1 MGIPFKTT
9 LKIMNTV
16 VRPGIS
22 VSHKVLLIIFASL
35 FYTTAFT
42 ATAGNFN
49 LTGARVVPARPVNFL
64 VLVPE
69 FPFLPANLVIG
80 ADFSDCA
87 VPESPSAVTSGK
99 GTYHVSVS
107 EDFRISYRVSMDD
120 AVNHNFRVT
129 MTLEGVSKDTLELK
143 MPVWTP
149 GYYWIQNYP
158 KNLSRLEITD
168 AAGQKCAF
176 RKTSKNVWNVVTGG
190 AETVTASWVIY
201 GNSHSVA
208 DAFIDTTHAF
218 IVPAALFLYPEG
230 ELGSP
235 CEVTFDLYPGWTTIS
250 TGLEPVTSPKEQEPV
265 TISAGNKKATPTHR
279 KPAAT
284 PASQSPAAM
293 SAGSE
298 LLNGSGRT
306 FSASCYDVLFDSPI
320 LAGNQEVMTFTV
332 NSVPHH
338 IAVLNPG
345 SYDREALKRDY
356 AKVVESAVSIIG
368 EMPYKH
374 YTFLIMG
381 KGMGGLEHLNSMAVF
396 TGREDGDIYPSDRRA
411 FRGWMEFIA
420 HEFFHLY
427 NIKTIRPIA
436 LGPFDY
442 DRENYTNMLWVSE
455 GFTVYYENIIMNRA
469 GFMTPD
475 EMLESLSR
483 SITAYESIPGSRVQS
498 ATLSSFDTW
507 INFFS
512 RNENSQ
518 NTTISYYD
526 KGCGL
531 GLLLDLKIRQ
541 STGNRRS
548 LDDVMRTLYYDCHKK
563 LGRGFTDEE
572 FRAECEKAAGTSLD
586 ELFDW
591 ASTTVR
597 PDYDRYLGYA
607 GLYLKEEAPSAPG
620 GRARYVI
627 MKKEEMT
634 PDQEV
639 IFNDLFR
646 TVN

>member
-1 MGIPFKTT
+1 MNSS
-9 LKIMNTV
+9 LKSGTPY
-16 VRPGIS
+16 VRFVWIVQMVG
-22 VSHKVLLIIFASL
+22 LLL
-35 FYTTAFT
+35 FST
-42 ATAGNFN
+42 ATSAASVG
-49 LTGARVVPARPVNFL
+49 
-64 VLVPE
+64 PE
-69 FPFLPANLVIG
+69 DL
-80 ADFSDCA
+80 
-87 VPESPSAVTSGK
+87 
-99 GTYHVSVS
+99 
-107 EDFRISYRVSMDD
+107 RISYTVSMDD
-120 AVNHNFRVT
+120 ALNQNFRVT
-129 MTLEGVSKDTLELK
+129 MTLEGVSTDTLVLK

-158 KNLSRLEITD
+158 KNLSRLEIHD
-168 AAGQKCAF
+168 AAGRECPYL
-176 RKTSKNVWNVVTGG
+176 KTSKNVWKVATGG
-190 AETVTASWVIY
+190 AGSLTASWVVY

-218 IVPAALFLYPEG
+218 IVPAALFLYPG
-230 ELGSP
+230 DALKSP
-235 CEVTFDLYPGWTTIS
+235 SRVTLDLYPGWTTVS
-250 TGLEPVTSPKEQEPV
+250 TGLEPVTTSAATGKTEAPDGAEKAGAPASADEAGTPAVTETAGLSPV
-265 TISAGNKKATPTHR
+265 TGW
-279 KPAAT
+279 
-284 PASQSPAAM
+284 
-293 SAGSE
+293 
-298 LLNGSGRT
+298 T

-320 LAGNQEVMTFTV
+320 LAGKQEVMTFTV

-368 EMPYKH
+368 EMPYSH

-396 TGREDGDIYPSDRRA
+396 TGREDGDIYPADRRS

-427 NIKTIRPIA
+427 NIKTIRPVA

-512 RNENSQ
+512 RSENSQ

-541 STGNRRS
+541 STGNRKS
-548 LDDVMRTLYYDCHKK
+548 LDDVMRTLYYDYHKK

-572 FRAECEKAAGTSLD
+572 FRAECEKAAGTDLG
-586 ELFDW
+586 ELFGW
-591 ASTTVR
+591 ASSVVR

-607 GLYLKEEAPSAPG
+607 GLYLKEEAPSAAG
-620 GRARYVI
+620 GRSRYVI
-627 MKKEEMT
+627 MKKEKMT
-634 PDQEV
+634 PEQEL

-646 TVN
+646 VVN

>member
-1 MGIPFKTT
+1 MSEYVKSGATVIRYSLLGLLLNLLLCVPATPAGSISHGIPQTGDDQALIANSPASAPAG
-9 LKIMNTV
+9 LKIDYM
-16 VRPGIS
+16 
-22 VSHKVLLIIFASL
+22 
-35 FYTTAFT
+35 
-42 ATAGNFN
+42 
-49 LTGARVVPARPVNFL
+49 
-64 VLVPE
+64 
-69 FPFLPANLVIG
+69 
-80 ADFSDCA
+80 
-87 VPESPSAVTSGK
+87 
-99 GTYHVSVS
+99 
-107 EDFRISYRVSMDD
+107 VSMDD
-120 AVNHNFRVT
+120 ARNHNFRIK
-129 MTLEGVSKDTLELK
+129 MTLEGVSEDTVVLK

-158 KNLSRLEITD
+158 KNLSRLEIRD
-168 AAGQKCAF
+168 AAGRDCPF
-176 RKTSKNVWNVVTGG
+176 LKTSRNIWKVATGG
-190 AETVTASWVIY
+190 ASSLTASWVVY

-218 IVPAALFLYPEG
+218 IVPAALFLYPG
-230 ELGSP
+230 DALKLPSQ
-235 CEVTFDLYPGWTTIS
+235 VTLNLYPGWTTVS
-250 TGLEPVTSPKEQEPV
+250 TGLEPVTTPAGAE
-265 TISAGNKKATPTHR
+265 TAGNTVGTC
-279 KPAAT
+279 
-284 PASQSPAAM
+284 
-293 SAGSE
+293 
-298 LLNGSGRT
+298 RT

-368 EMPYKH
+368 EMPYSH

-396 TGREDGDIYPSDRRA
+396 TGREDGDIYPTDRRS

-427 NIKTIRPIA
+427 NIKTIRPVA

-483 SITAYESIPGSRVQS
+483 SISAYESIPGSRVQS

-512 RNENSQ
+512 RSENSQ

-541 STGNRRS
+541 STGNRKS
-548 LDDVMRTLYYDCHKK
+548 LDDVMRTLYYDYHKK

-572 FRAECEKAAGTSLD
+572 FRAECEKAAGTDLG
-586 ELFDW
+586 ELFGW
-591 ASTTVR
+591 ASSVVR

-607 GLYLKEEAPSAPG
+607 GLYLKEEAPAATG
-620 GRARYVI
+620 GRSRYVI
-627 MKKEEMT
+627 MKKEKMT
-634 PDQEV
+634 PEQEL

-646 TVN
+646 VIN

>member
-1 MGIPFKTT
+1 MNSSLKSGTPYVRFVWTVQLVGLLLFST
-9 LKIMNTV
+9 ATSAAFVGPEDLKI
-16 VRPGIS
+16 
-22 VSHKVLLIIFASL
+22 
-35 FYTTAFT
+35 
-42 ATAGNFN
+42 
-49 LTGARVVPARPVNFL
+49 
-64 VLVPE
+64 
-69 FPFLPANLVIG
+69 
-80 ADFSDCA
+80 
-87 VPESPSAVTSGK
+87 
-99 GTYHVSVS
+99 
-107 EDFRISYRVSMDD
+107 SYVVSMDD
-120 AVNHNFRVT
+120 ALNHNFRVT
-129 MTLEGVSKDTLELK
+129 MTLEGVSTDTLVLK

-158 KNLSRLEITD
+158 KNLSRLEIRD
-168 AAGQKCAF
+168 AAGRDCPF
-176 RKTSKNVWNVVTGG
+176 LKTSKNIWKVATGG
-190 AETVTASWVIY
+190 AGSLTASWVVY

-218 IVPAALFLYPEG
+218 IVPAALFLYPEDG
-230 ELGSP
+230 LKMPSQ
-235 CEVTFDLYPGWTTIS
+235 VTLDIYPGWTTVS
-250 TGLEPVTSPKEQEPV
+250 TGLEPVATSAATGKSEAPAGAEKAGTPAVTETAGLPPV
-265 TISAGNKKATPTHR
+265 TGW
-279 KPAAT
+279 
-284 PASQSPAAM
+284 
-293 SAGSE
+293 
-298 LLNGSGRT
+298 T

-368 EMPYKH
+368 EIPYSH
-374 YTFLIMG
+374 YSFLIMG

-396 TGREDGDIYPSDRRA
+396 TGREDGDIYPADRRL

-427 NIKTIRPIA
+427 NIKTIRPVA

-475 EMLESLSR
+475 DMLESLSR

-512 RNENSQ
+512 RSENSQ

-541 STGNRRS
+541 STGNRKS
-548 LDDVMRTLYYDCHKK
+548 LDDVMRTLYYDYHKK

-572 FRAECEKAAGTSLD
+572 FRTECEKAAGTDLG
-586 ELFDW
+586 ELFGW
-591 ASTTVR
+591 ASSVVR
-597 PDYDRYLGYA
+597 PDYDRYLDYA
-607 GLYLKEEAPSAPG
+607 GLYLKEEAPSVAG

-627 MKKEEMT
+627 IKKEKMT
-634 PDQEV
+634 PEQEL
-639 IFNDLFR
+639 IYNDLFR
-646 TVN
+646 AVN

>member
-1 MGIPFKTT
+1 MINQIRFGTVSLRFGLLT
-9 LKIMNTV
+9 LLVNLLLFV
-16 VRPGIS
+16 S
-22 VSHKVLLIIFASL
+22 VCSVA
-35 FYTTAFT
+35 
-42 ATAGNFN
+42 
-49 LTGARVVPARPVNFL
+49 LTGCSARGTLIA
-64 VLVPE
+64 
-69 FPFLPANLVIG
+69 
-80 ADFSDCA
+80 
-87 VPESPSAVTSGK
+87 SAGSQDTAISSASSSG
-99 GTYHVSVS
+99 
-107 EDFRISYRVSMDD
+107 DLRISYSVSMDD

-129 MTLEGVSKDTLELK
+129 MTLDGVSDDTIVLK

-158 KNLSRLEITD
+158 KNLSRLEIRDTS
-168 AAGQKCAF
+168 GRGCHF
-176 RKTSKNVWNVVTGG
+176 LKTSKNEWQVVTGG
-190 AETVTASWVIY
+190 AGSLKASWVVY

-218 IVPAALFLYPEG
+218 IVPAALFLYPENG
-230 ELGSP
+230 LSLP
-235 CEVTFDLYPGWTTIS
+235 SEVTFELYPGWTTIS
-250 TGLEPVTSPKEQEPV
+250 TGLEPVT
-265 TISAGNKKATPTHR
+265 ISAGPETAYAEGFDPVT
-279 KPAAT
+279 
-284 PASQSPAAM
+284 
-293 SAGSE
+293 GGE
-298 LLNGSGRT
+298 RT
-306 FSASCYDVLFDSPI
+306 YSASCYDVLFDSPI

-332 NSVPHH
+332 NGVPHN

-356 AKVVESAVSIIG
+356 ARVVESAVSLIG
-368 EMPYKH
+368 EMPYEH

-396 TGREDGDIYPSDRRA
+396 TGREDGDIYPADRRA
-411 FRGWMEFIA
+411 FRGWMEFIS

-498 ATLSSFDTW
+498 ATQSSFDTW

-512 RNENSQ
+512 RSENSQ

-531 GLLLDLKIRQ
+531 GLLLDLKIRH
-541 STGNRRS
+541 STGNRKS
-548 LDDVMRTLYYDCHKK
+548 LDDVMRTLYYDYHKG

-572 FRAECEKAAGTSLD
+572 FRAECEKAAGTDLG
-586 ELFDW
+586 ELFGW
-591 ASTTVR
+591 ASSTVR
-597 PDYDRYLGYA
+597 PDYDRYLDYA
-607 GLYLKEEAPSAPG
+607 GLWLKEEAPVSPG
-620 GRARYVI
+620 GRSKYVI
-627 MKKEEMT
+627 MRKEKMT
-634 PDQEV
+634 PAQEV
-639 IFNDLFR
+639 IYNDLFR
-646 TVN
+646 AVS

>member
-1 MGIPFKTT
+1 MINQKLFGAASFSTGVLT
-9 LKIMNTV
+9 LL
-16 VRPGIS
+16 IS
-22 VSHKVLLIIFASL
+22 VLL
-35 FYTTAFT
+35 
-42 ATAGNFN
+42 
-49 LTGARVVPARPVNFL
+49 
-64 VLVPE
+64 
-69 FPFLPANLVIG
+69 
-80 ADFSDCA
+80 
-87 VPESPSAVTSGK
+87 
-99 GTYHVSVS
+99 SVS
-107 EDFRISYRVSMDD
+107 ATSFAAAASEDLRISYAVSMDD
-120 AVNHNFRVT
+120 AMNHNFRVT
-129 MTLEGVSKDTLELK
+129 MKLEGVSKDTLVLK

-158 KNLSRLEITD
+158 KNLSRLEVRD
-168 AAGQKCAF
+168 AAGNACTF
-176 RKTSKNVWNVVTGG
+176 RKTSKNVWQVITGG
-190 AETVTASWVIY
+190 AESLTASWVVY
-201 GNSHSVA
+201 GNNHSVA

-230 ELGSP
+230 ALDVP
-235 CEVTFDLYPGWTTIS
+235 ARITFDLYPGWTTIS
-250 TGLEPVTSPKEQEPV
+250 TGLEPVSTSIGSATAPATAVAGK
-265 TISAGNKKATPTHR
+265 TSISAGPE
-279 KPAAT
+279 PV
-284 PASQSPAAM
+284 
-293 SAGSE
+293 
-298 LLNGSGRT
+298 NGQART
-306 FSASCYDVLFDSPI
+306 FSASCYDVLFDCPV

-356 AKVVESAVSIIG
+356 AKVVASAVSIIG
-368 EMPYKH
+368 EMPYNH

-396 TGREDGDIYPSDRRA
+396 TGREDGDIFPSDRRA

-427 NIKTIRPIA
+427 NIKTIRPIT

-475 EMLESLSR
+475 DMLESLSR

-512 RNENSQ
+512 RSENSQ
-518 NTTISYYD
+518 NITISYYD

-541 STGNRRS
+541 STGNRKS
-548 LDDVMRTLYYDCHKK
+548 LDDVMRALYYDYHKG
-563 LGRGFTDEE
+563 LCRGFTDEE
-572 FRAECEKAAGTSLD
+572 FRAECEKIAGVDLG
-586 ELFDW
+586 ELFGW
-591 ASTTVR
+591 ASSTVR
-597 PDYDRYLGYA
+597 PDYDRYLDYA
-607 GLYLKEEAPSAPG
+607 GLYLKEEAPVAPG
-620 GRARYVI
+620 GRARYMI
-627 MKKEEMT
+627 MKKDKMT
-634 PDQEV
+634 PAQEV

-646 TVN
+646 KVN

>member
-1 MGIPFKTT
+1 MNNQKLFGAASFSTGVLTLLIGVLMSLSVPSFAMAGCDAGGVLNASSGSPVSASYSPSTT
-9 LKIMNTV
+9 LTFCTTSDASAASAGF
-16 VRPGIS
+16 R
-22 VSHKVLLIIFASL
+22 VSSSTSAS
-35 FYTTAFT
+35 A
-42 ATAGNFN
+42 A
-49 LTGARVVPARPVNFL
+49 
-64 VLVPE
+64 PE
-69 FPFLPANLVIG
+69 DL
-80 ADFSDCA
+80 
-87 VPESPSAVTSGK
+87 
-99 GTYHVSVS
+99 
-107 EDFRISYRVSMDD
+107 RINYLVSMDD
-120 AVNHNFRVT
+120 ARNHNFRVT
-129 MTLEGVSKDTLELK
+129 MTLEGVSDDTLVLK

-176 RKTSKNVWNVVTGG
+176 RKISKNVWKVVTGG

-201 GNSHSVA
+201 GNNHSVA

-230 ELGSP
+230 ELWSP

-250 TGLEPVTSPKEQEPV
+250 TGLEPVT
-265 TISAGNKKATPTHR
+265 T
-279 KPAAT
+279 PAA
-284 PASQSPAAM
+284 PANQSPAVM
-293 SAGSE
+293 SAGPE
-298 LLNGSGRT
+298 QLNGPGRT

-332 NSVPHH
+332 NSVPHQ

-411 FRGWMEFIA
+411 FRGWMEFIS

-483 SITAYESIPGSRVQS
+483 SITAYESIPGSMVQS

-512 RNENSQ
+512 RSENSQ

-548 LDDVMRTLYYDCHKK
+548 LDDVMRTLYYDYHKG

-586 ELFDW
+586 ELFGW
-591 ASTTVR
+591 ASSTVR

-627 MKKEEMT
+627 MKKEKMT
-634 PDQEV
+634 PEQEV

>member
-1 MGIPFKTT
+1 MNSSLKSGTPHVRYVWPVMLVSLLLFATAT
-9 LKIMNTV
+9 SATSAGPEDLKI
-16 VRPGIS
+16 
-22 VSHKVLLIIFASL
+22 
-35 FYTTAFT
+35 
-42 ATAGNFN
+42 
-49 LTGARVVPARPVNFL
+49 
-64 VLVPE
+64 
-69 FPFLPANLVIG
+69 
-80 ADFSDCA
+80 
-87 VPESPSAVTSGK
+87 
-99 GTYHVSVS
+99 
-107 EDFRISYRVSMDD
+107 SYVVSMAD
-120 AVNHNFRVT
+120 ALNHNFRVT
-129 MTLEGVSKDTLELK
+129 MTLEGISEDTLVLK

-158 KNLSRLEITD
+158 KNLSRLAINDTE
-168 AAGQKCAF
+168 GRECPYL
-176 RKTSKNVWNVVTGG
+176 KTSKNIWKVATGG
-190 AETVTASWVIY
+190 ASSLTASWVVY

-218 IVPAALFLYPEG
+218 IVPAALFLYPEDA
-230 ELGSP
+230 LKMPSR
-235 CEVTFDLYPGWTTIS
+235 VTLDLYPGWTTVS
-250 TGLEPVTSPKEQEPV
+250 TGLEPVKAPARTGTAGTTARADKAGTPAVTGTAGLPPV
-265 TISAGNKKATPTHR
+265 TGH
-279 KPAAT
+279 
-284 PASQSPAAM
+284 
-293 SAGSE
+293 
-298 LLNGSGRT
+298 T

-332 NSVPHH
+332 NSVPHN
-338 IAVLNPG
+338 IAVLTPG

-396 TGREDGDIYPSDRRA
+396 TGREDGDIYPADRRS

-427 NIKTIRPIA
+427 NIKTIRPVA

-512 RNENSQ
+512 RSENSQ

-541 STGNRRS
+541 STGNRKS
-548 LDDVMRTLYYDCHKK
+548 LDDVMRTLYYDNHKK

-572 FRAECEKAAGTSLD
+572 FCMECEKAAGTDLG
-586 ELFDW
+586 ELFGW
-591 ASTTVR
+591 ASSVVR

-607 GLYLKEEAPSAPG
+607 GLFLKEEAPSAAG

-627 MKKEEMT
+627 MKKEKMT
-634 PDQEV
+634 PEQEL
-639 IFNDLFR
+639 IYNDLFR
-646 TVN
+646 AVK

>member
-1 MGIPFKTT
+1 MNIKFKSGT
-9 LKIMNTV
+9 LVYRYSLLTLIVNLL
-16 VRPGIS
+16 
-22 VSHKVLLIIFASL
+22 LLISLISPASP
-35 FYTTAFT
+35 
-42 ATAGNFN
+42 ATGE
-49 LTGARVVPARPVNFL
+49 L
-64 VLVPE
+64 
-69 FPFLPANLVIG
+69 
-80 ADFSDCA
+80 
-87 VPESPSAVTSGK
+87 
-99 GTYHVSVS
+99 
-107 EDFRISYRVSMDD
+107 RIYYRVSMDD
-120 AVNHNFRVT
+120 AANHNFRVS
-129 MTLEGVSKDTLELK
+129 MTIKEVSADTLVLK

-158 KNLSRLEITD
+158 RNLSRLEIRD
-168 AAGQKCAF
+168 GEGRECPV
-176 RKTSKNVWNVVTGG
+176 RKTSRNAWQVYAGG
-190 AETVTASWVIY
+190 SGTLEASWVIY

-208 DAFIDTTHAF
+208 DAFIDSTHAF
-218 IVPAALFLYPEG
+218 IVPAALFLYPENG
-230 ELGSP
+230 LSLP
-235 CEVTFDLYPGWTTIS
+235 SEVTFELYPGWTTVS
-250 TGLEPVTSPKEQEPV
+250 TGLEPVT
-265 TISAGNKKATPTHR
+265 ISAGPET
-279 KPAAT
+279 
-284 PASQSPAAM
+284 ASAEGFDPVT
-293 SAGSE
+293 GVE
-298 LLNGSGRT
+298 RT
-306 FSASCYDVLFDSPI
+306 YSASCYDVLFDSPI

-332 NSVPHH
+332 NAVPHH

-345 SYDREALKRDY
+345 NYDREALKRDY

-368 EMPYKH
+368 EMPYNH

-381 KGMGGLEHLNSMAVF
+381 QGMGGLEHLNSMAVF
-396 TGREDGDIYPSDRRA
+396 TGREDGDIYPADRRA
-411 FRGWMEFIA
+411 FRGWMKFIA

-483 SITAYESIPGSRVQS
+483 SISAYESIPGSRVQP

-512 RNENSQ
+512 RSENSQ

-541 STGNRRS
+541 STGNTKS
-548 LDDVMRTLYYDCHKK
+548 LEDVMRTLYYDYHKG

-572 FRAECEKAAGTSLD
+572 FRAECEKIAGADLG
-586 ELFDW
+586 ELFGW
-591 ASTTVR
+591 ASSVVR

-607 GLYLKEEAPSAPG
+607 GLYLREEAPSAPG
-620 GRARYVI
+620 GRARYII
-627 MKKEEMT
+627 MKKEKIT
-634 PDQEV
+634 PAQET
-639 IFNDLFR
+639 IYNDLFR
-646 TVN
+646 AVD

>member
-1 MGIPFKTT
+1 
-9 LKIMNTV
+9 MNIKMKLRTPV
-16 VRPGIS
+16 FRHTMLALIVNL
-22 VSHKVLLIIFASL
+22 LLIVSVCSV
-35 FYTTAFT
+35 AFT
-42 ATAGNFN
+42 GCSARGTLIASAGSQDTA
-49 LTGARVVPARPVNFL
+49 
-64 VLVPE
+64 
-69 FPFLPANLVIG
+69 I
-80 ADFSDCA
+80 S
-87 VPESPSAVTSGK
+87 SASSSG
-99 GTYHVSVS
+99 
-107 EDFRISYRVSMDD
+107 DLRISYRVSMDD

-129 MTLEGVSKDTLELK
+129 MTLDGVSDDTLLLK

-158 KNLSRLEITD
+158 KNLSRLEVRDIS
-168 AAGQKCAF
+168 GRECHF
-176 RKTSKNVWNVVTGG
+176 LKTAKNEWEVVTGG
-190 AETVTASWVIY
+190 AGSLKASWVVY
-201 GNSHSVA
+201 ANSHSVA

-218 IVPAALFLYPEG
+218 IVPAALFLYPENG
-230 ELGSP
+230 LSLP
-235 CEVTFDLYPGWTTIS
+235 SEVTLELYPGWTTIS
-250 TGLEPVTSPKEQEPV
+250 TGLEPVTITPGPEAASAEGFDPV
-265 TISAGNKKATPTHR
+265 TG
-279 KPAAT
+279 
-284 PASQSPAAM
+284 
-293 SAGSE
+293 GE
-298 LLNGSGRT
+298 RT
-306 FSASCYDVLFDSPI
+306 YSASCYDVLFDSPI

-332 NSVPHH
+332 NGVPHH

-356 AKVVESAVSIIG
+356 ARLVESAVSLIG
-368 EMPYKH
+368 EMPYEH

-396 TGREDGDIYPSDRRA
+396 TGREDGDVYPADRRA
-411 FRGWMEFIA
+411 FRGWMEFIS

-442 DRENYTNMLWVSE
+442 GRENYTNMLWVSE

-498 ATLSSFDTW
+498 ATQSSFDTW

-512 RNENSQ
+512 RSENSQ
-518 NTTISYYD
+518 NVTISYYD

-531 GLLLDLKIRQ
+531 GLLLDLKIRH
-541 STGNRRS
+541 STGNRKS
-548 LDDVMRTLYYDCHKK
+548 LDDVMRTLYYDYHKG

-572 FRAECEKAAGTSLD
+572 IRAECEKAAGTDLG
-586 ELFDW
+586 ELFGW
-591 ASTTVR
+591 ASSTVR
-597 PDYDRYLGYA
+597 PDYDRYLDYA
-607 GLYLKEEAPSAPG
+607 GLRLKEEASASPG
-620 GRARYVI
+620 GRPRYVI
-627 MKKEEMT
+627 TRQEKMT
-634 PDQEV
+634 PAQEV

>member
-1 MGIPFKTT
+1 
-9 LKIMNTV
+9 L
-16 VRPGIS
+16 
-22 VSHKVLLIIFASL
+22 FA
-35 FYTTAFT
+35 T
-42 ATAGNFN
+42 ATSAASAG
-49 LTGARVVPARPVNFL
+49 
-64 VLVPE
+64 PE
-69 FPFLPANLVIG
+69 DL
-80 ADFSDCA
+80 
-87 VPESPSAVTSGK
+87 
-99 GTYHVSVS
+99 
-107 EDFRISYRVSMDD
+107 RISYVVTTDD

-129 MTLEGVSKDTLELK
+129 MTLEGVSEDTLVLK

-158 KNLSRLEITD
+158 KNLSRLEIRD
-168 AAGQKCAF
+168 AAGRDCPF
-176 RKTSKNVWNVVTGG
+176 LKTSKNIWKVATGG
-190 AETVTASWVIY
+190 ASSLKASWVVY

-218 IVPAALFLYPEG
+218 IVPAALFLYPEDA
-230 ELGSP
+230 LKMPSQ
-235 CEVTFDLYPGWTTIS
+235 VTLDLYPGWTTVS
-250 TGLEPVTSPKEQEPV
+250 TGLEPVTGQEQ
-265 TISAGNKKATPTHR
+265 
-279 KPAAT
+279 
-284 PASQSPAAM
+284 
-293 SAGSE
+293 
-298 LLNGSGRT
+298 T
-306 FSASCYDVLFDSPI
+306 FSASSFDVLFDSPI

-368 EMPYKH
+368 EMPYTH

-396 TGREDGDIYPSDRRA
+396 TGREDGDIYPADRRS

-427 NIKTIRPIA
+427 NIKTIRPVA

-512 RNENSQ
+512 RSENSQ

-541 STGNRRS
+541 STANRKS
-548 LDDVMRTLYYDCHKK
+548 LDDVMRTLYYDYHKK

-572 FRAECEKAAGTSLD
+572 FRTECEKAAGTDLG
-586 ELFDW
+586 ELFGW
-591 ASTTVR
+591 ASSVVR

-607 GLYLKEEAPSAPG
+607 GLYLKEEAPSAAG
-620 GRARYVI
+620 GRVRYVI
-627 MKKEEMT
+627 MKKEKMT
-634 PDQEV
+634 PEQEL

-646 TVN
+646 VIN

>member
-1 MGIPFKTT
+1 M
-9 LKIMNTV
+9 
-16 VRPGIS
+16 
-22 VSHKVLLIIFASL
+22 
-35 FYTTAFT
+35 
-42 ATAGNFN
+42 
-49 LTGARVVPARPVNFL
+49 
-64 VLVPE
+64 
-69 FPFLPANLVIG
+69 
-80 ADFSDCA
+80 
-87 VPESPSAVTSGK
+87 SAVTAANDSGI
-99 GTYHVSVS
+99 
-107 EDFRISYRVSMDD
+107 DISYTVSMED
-120 AVNHNFRVT
+120 ARSHNFRVS
-129 MTLEGVSKDTLELK
+129 MTLEGLTADTLVLK

-158 KNLSRLEITD
+158 KNLSRLEIRN
-168 AAGQKCAF
+168 ASGEECIYWK
-176 RKTSKNVWNVVTGG
+176 KSKNVWKVVTGG
-190 AETVTASWVIY
+190 SGSLTASWVVY

-218 IVPAALFLYPEG
+218 IVPAALFLYPE
-230 ELGSP
+230 EALASP
-235 CEVTFDLYPGWTTIS
+235 SRITFDLYPGWSTIS
-250 TGLEPVTSPKEQEPV
+250 TGLEPVAD
-265 TISAGNKKATPTHR
+265 SAGPETSVSAVGPETSLSAAGHRKVNTSGGKKAARISTVPE
-279 KPAAT
+279 KAASAAGQKA
-284 PASQSPAAM
+284 ASAAGQKA
-293 SAGSE
+293 AGAAGQE
-298 LLNGSGRT
+298 NASGFAAAGTSVTGYQPLKGLRRT
-306 FSASCYDVLFDSPI
+306 YTASCYDVLFDSPV
-320 LAGNQEVMTFTV
+320 LAGNQEVLTFAV
-332 NSVPHH
+332 NALPHN

-345 SYDREALKRDY
+345 SYDREALTRDY
-356 AKVVESAVSIIG
+356 SRVVESAVSIIG
-368 EMPYKH
+368 EMPYSH

-396 TGREDGDIYPSDRRA
+396 TGREDGDIYPSDRRS

-512 RNENSQ
+512 RSENSQ

-531 GLLLDLKIRQ
+531 GLLLDLKIRY
-541 STGNRRS
+541 SSGNSKS
-548 LDDVMRTLYYDCHKK
+548 LDDVMRTLYYSYHKG

-572 FRAECEKAAGTSLD
+572 FRMECEKAAGTDLG
-586 ELFDW
+586 ELFGW
-591 ASTTVR
+591 ASSTVR
-597 PDYDRYLGYA
+597 PDYDRYLDYA
-607 GLYLKEEAPSAPG
+607 GLYLNEEAPSTPG

-627 MKKEEMT
+627 MKKEVLT
-634 PDQEV
+634 PAQET

-646 TVN
+646 KVN

>member
-1 MGIPFKTT
+1 MNYLISFTVNLRRRAGAVPFRDLFLT
-9 LKIMNTV
+9 LTIT
-16 VRPGIS
+16 
-22 VSHKVLLIIFASL
+22 LLLFASD
-35 FYTTAFT
+35 ASGICG
-42 ATAGNFN
+42 ASAGLNEPGF
-49 LTGARVVPARPVNFL
+49 
-64 VLVPE
+64 
-69 FPFLPANLVIG
+69 
-80 ADFSDCA
+80 
-87 VPESPSAVTSGK
+87 TSGYPEVDP
-99 GTYHVSVS
+99 GHYT
-107 EDFRISYRVSMDD
+107 ISYDVSMDD
-120 AVNHNFRVT
+120 AVNHNFRIT
-129 MTLEGVSKDTLELK
+129 MTIEGVSEDTLVLK

-158 KNLSRLEITD
+158 KNLSRLDVRD
-168 AAGQKCAF
+168 AAGRECPF
-176 RKTSKNVWNVVTGG
+176 SKTSKNTWEVYTGR
-190 AETVTASWVIY
+190 TDKLTASWIIY
-201 GNSHSVA
+201 GDNHSVA

-218 IVPAALFLYPEG
+218 IVPAALFLYPADAIT
-230 ELGSP
+230 SP
-235 CEVTFDLYPGWTTIS
+235 SQVTLNLYPGWTTVS
-250 TGLEPVTSPKEQEPV
+250 TGLEPVSTSAGTAPEPVSTTAVTAKKPVRTSPGTAPETV
-265 TISAGNKKATPTHR
+265 SNA
-279 KPAAT
+279 AAT
-284 PASQSPAAM
+284 STAPLGVQ
-293 SAGSE
+293 
-298 LLNGSGRT
+298 T
-306 FSASCYDVLFDSPI
+306 YSASCYDVLFDSPI

-332 NSVPHH
+332 NNRPHN

-345 SYDREALKRDY
+345 KYDREALKRDY

-368 EMPYKH
+368 EMPYSH

-381 KGMGGLEHLNSMAVF
+381 QGMGGLEHLNSMAVF

-483 SITAYESIPGSRVQS
+483 SITAYESVPGSRVQS

-512 RNENSQ
+512 YSENSQ

-541 STGNRRS
+541 SSGNRKS
-548 LDDVMRTLYYDCHKK
+548 LDDVMRTLYYDYHKG
-563 LGRGFTDEE
+563 LGRGFTDDE
-572 FRAECEKAAGTSLD
+572 FRAECEKVAGTDLG
-586 ELFDW
+586 ELFGW

-597 PDYDRYLGYA
+597 PDYDRYLDYA
-607 GLYLKEEAPSAPG
+607 GLFLKEVPAAVPG
-620 GRARYVI
+620 GRPKYVI
-627 MKKEEMT
+627 MKKEKMT
-634 PDQEV
+634 PDQQT
-639 IFNDLFR
+639 IYNDLFR
-646 TVN
+646 QVK

>member
-1 MGIPFKTT
+1 MNNQKLFGAASFSTGVLTLLIGVLMSLSVPSFAMAGCDAGGVLNASSGSPVSASYSPSTT
-9 LKIMNTV
+9 LTFCTTSDASAASAGF
-16 VRPGIS
+16 R
-22 VSHKVLLIIFASL
+22 VSSSTSAS
-35 FYTTAFT
+35 A
-42 ATAGNFN
+42 A
-49 LTGARVVPARPVNFL
+49 
-64 VLVPE
+64 PE
-69 FPFLPANLVIG
+69 DL
-80 ADFSDCA
+80 
-87 VPESPSAVTSGK
+87 
-99 GTYHVSVS
+99 
-107 EDFRISYRVSMDD
+107 RINYLVSMDD
-120 AVNHNFRVT
+120 ARNHNFRVT
-129 MTLEGVSKDTLELK
+129 MTLEGVSDDTLVLK

-176 RKTSKNVWNVVTGG
+176 RKISKNVWKVVTGG

-201 GNSHSVA
+201 GNNHSVA

-230 ELGSP
+230 ELWSP

-250 TGLEPVTSPKEQEPV
+250 TGLEPVT
-265 TISAGNKKATPTHR
+265 
-279 KPAAT
+279 T
-284 PASQSPAAM
+284 PAGQVQAAG

-298 LLNGSGRT
+298 QLNGPGRT

-332 NSVPHH
+332 NSVPHQ

-411 FRGWMEFIA
+411 FRGWMEFIS

-483 SITAYESIPGSRVQS
+483 SITAYESIPGSMVQS

-512 RNENSQ
+512 RSENSQ

-548 LDDVMRTLYYDCHKK
+548 LDDVMRTLYYDYHKG

-586 ELFDW
+586 ELFGW
-591 ASTTVR
+591 ASSTVR

-634 PDQEV
+634 PEQEV

>member
-1 MGIPFKTT
+1 MNNQKLFGAASFSTGVLTLLIGVLMSLSVPSFAMAGCDAGGVLNASSGSPVSASYSPSTT
-9 LKIMNTV
+9 LTFCTTSDASAASAGF
-16 VRPGIS
+16 R
-22 VSHKVLLIIFASL
+22 VSSSTSAS
-35 FYTTAFT
+35 A
-42 ATAGNFN
+42 A
-49 LTGARVVPARPVNFL
+49 
-64 VLVPE
+64 PE
-69 FPFLPANLVIG
+69 DL
-80 ADFSDCA
+80 
-87 VPESPSAVTSGK
+87 
-99 GTYHVSVS
+99 
-107 EDFRISYRVSMDD
+107 RINYLVSMDD
-120 AVNHNFRVT
+120 ARNHNFRVT
-129 MTLEGVSKDTLELK
+129 MTLEGVSDDTLVLK

-176 RKTSKNVWNVVTGG
+176 RKISKNVWKVVTGG

-201 GNSHSVA
+201 GNNHSVA

-230 ELGSP
+230 ELWSP

-250 TGLEPVTSPKEQEPV
+250 TGLEPVT
-265 TISAGNKKATPTHR
+265 T
-279 KPAAT
+279 PAA
-284 PASQSPAAM
+284 PANQSPAVM
-293 SAGSE
+293 SAGPE
-298 LLNGSGRT
+298 QLNGPGRT

-332 NSVPHH
+332 NSVPHQ

-411 FRGWMEFIA
+411 FRGWMEFIS

-469 GFMTPD
+469 GFMTPE

-512 RNENSQ
+512 RSENSQ

-541 STGNRRS
+541 STGNRKS
-548 LDDVMRTLYYDCHKK
+548 LDDVMRTLYYDYHKG

-586 ELFDW
+586 ELFGW
-591 ASTTVR
+591 ASSTVR

-627 MKKEEMT
+627 MKKEKMT
-634 PDQEV
+634 PEQEV

>member
-1 MGIPFKTT
+1 M
-9 LKIMNTV
+9 
-16 VRPGIS
+16 
-22 VSHKVLLIIFASL
+22 L
-35 FYTTAFT
+35 F
-42 ATAGNFN
+42 
-49 LTGARVVPARPVNFL
+49 R
-64 VLVPE
+64 
-69 FPFLPANLVIG
+69 
-80 ADFSDCA
+80 S
-87 VPESPSAVTSGK
+87 
-99 GTYHVSVS
+99 
-107 EDFRISYRVSMDD
+107 
-120 AVNHNFRVT
+120 
-129 MTLEGVSKDTLELK
+129 
-143 MPVWTP
+143 
-149 GYYWIQNYP
+149 
-158 KNLSRLEITD
+158 
-168 AAGQKCAF
+168 
-176 RKTSKNVWNVVTGG
+176 
-190 AETVTASWVIY
+190 
-201 GNSHSVA
+201 
-208 DAFIDTTHAF
+208 
-218 IVPAALFLYPEG
+218 
-230 ELGSP
+230 
-235 CEVTFDLYPGWTTIS
+235 
-250 TGLEPVTSPKEQEPV
+250 
-265 TISAGNKKATPTHR
+265 
-279 KPAAT
+279 
-284 PASQSPAAM
+284 
-293 SAGSE
+293 
-298 LLNGSGRT
+298 RT

-411 FRGWMEFIA
+411 FRGWMEFIS

-483 SITAYESIPGSRVQS
+483 SITAYESIPGSMVQS

-512 RNENSQ
+512 RSENSQ

-548 LDDVMRTLYYDCHKK
+548 LDDVMRTLYYDYHKG

-586 ELFDW
+586 ELFGW
-591 ASTTVR
+591 ASSTVR

-627 MKKEEMT
+627 MKKEKMT
-634 PDQEV
+634 PEQEV

>member
-1 MGIPFKTT
+1 LF
-9 LKIMNTV
+9 
-16 VRPGIS
+16 S
-22 VSHKVLLIIFASL
+22 AS
-35 FYTTAFT
+35 TSA
-42 ATAGNFN
+42 ASAG
-49 LTGARVVPARPVNFL
+49 
-64 VLVPE
+64 PE
-69 FPFLPANLVIG
+69 DL
-80 ADFSDCA
+80 
-87 VPESPSAVTSGK
+87 
-99 GTYHVSVS
+99 
-107 EDFRISYRVSMDD
+107 RISYVVSMDD
-120 AVNHNFRVT
+120 ARNHNFRVT
-129 MTLEGVSKDTLELK
+129 MTIDGVTADTLVLK

-158 KNLSRLEITD
+158 KNLSRLKITD
-168 AAGQKCAF
+168 TAGRECPLWK
-176 RKTSKNVWNVVTGG
+176 KSKNTWKVYTGG
-190 AETVTASWVIY
+190 AGSLTASWVVY

-218 IVPAALFLYPEG
+218 IVPAALFLYPEDA
-230 ELGSP
+230 LKSP
-235 CEVTFDLYPGWTTIS
+235 SQVTLDLYPGWTTVS
-250 TGLEPVTSPKEQEPV
+250 TGLEPVT
-265 TISAGNKKATPTHR
+265 TSAGTGTTASPAGTKA
-279 KPAAT
+279 AGT
-284 PASQSPAAM
+284 PAGTKA
-293 SAGSE
+293 AGSAAGTE
-298 LLNGSGRT
+298 TTGTPVEPGRT
-306 FSASCYDVLFDSPI
+306 FSASCYDVLFDSPV

-332 NSVPHH
+332 NNVPHH

-356 AKVVESAVSIIG
+356 AKIVESAVSIIG
-368 EMPYKH
+368 EMPYNH

-381 KGMGGLEHLNSMAVF
+381 QGMGGLEHLNSMAVF
-396 TGREDGDIYPSDRRA
+396 TGREDGDIYPSDHRS

-455 GFTVYYENIIMNRA
+455 GFTVYYENIIINRA

-475 EMLESLSR
+475 EMLESLGR

-512 RNENSQ
+512 RSENSQ

-541 STGNRRS
+541 STGNRKS
-548 LDDVMRTLYYDCHKK
+548 LDDVMRVLYYDYHKK
-563 LGRGFTDEE
+563 LGRGFTDDE
-572 FRAECEKAAGTSLD
+572 FRTECEKAAGTDLG
-586 ELFDW
+586 ELFGW
-591 ASTTVR
+591 ASSVVR

-620 GRARYVI
+620 GRTKFVI
-627 MKKEEMT
+627 MKKEKMT
-634 PDQEV
+634 PAEE
-639 IFNDLFR
+639 IIYNDLFR
-646 TVN
+646 AVN

>member
-1 MGIPFKTT
+1 MINQIRFGTVSLRFGLLALIVNLLLCVSVFSVAFTGCSARGT
-9 LKIMNTV
+9 LITSAGSQDT
-16 VRPGIS
+16 PIS
-22 VSHKVLLIIFASL
+22 SASL
-35 FYTTAFT
+35 
-42 ATAGNFN
+42 
-49 LTGARVVPARPVNFL
+49 
-64 VLVPE
+64 
-69 FPFLPANLVIG
+69 
-80 ADFSDCA
+80 
-87 VPESPSAVTSGK
+87 SG
-99 GTYHVSVS
+99 
-107 EDFRISYRVSMDD
+107 DLRISYRVSMDD

-129 MTLEGVSKDTLELK
+129 MTLDGVSDDTLVLK

-158 KNLSRLEITD
+158 KNLSRLEIRDTS
-168 AAGQKCAF
+168 GRECHF
-176 RKTSKNVWNVVTGG
+176 LKTSKNEWQVVTGG
-190 AETVTASWVIY
+190 AGSLKASWVVY

-218 IVPAALFLYPEG
+218 IVPAALFLYPENG
-230 ELGSP
+230 LSLP
-235 CEVTFDLYPGWTTIS
+235 SEVTFELYPGWTTIS
-250 TGLEPVTSPKEQEPV
+250 TGLEPVT
-265 TISAGNKKATPTHR
+265 ISAGPETAYAEGFDPVT
-279 KPAAT
+279 
-284 PASQSPAAM
+284 
-293 SAGSE
+293 GGE
-298 LLNGSGRT
+298 RT
-306 FSASCYDVLFDSPI
+306 YSASCYDVLFDSPI

-332 NSVPHH
+332 NGVPHN

-356 AKVVESAVSIIG
+356 ARVVESAVSLIG
-368 EMPYKH
+368 EMPYEH

-396 TGREDGDIYPSDRRA
+396 TGREDGDIYPADRRA
-411 FRGWMEFIA
+411 FRGWMEFIS

-498 ATLSSFDTW
+498 ATQSSFDTW

-512 RNENSQ
+512 RSENSQ

-531 GLLLDLKIRQ
+531 GLLLDLKIRH
-541 STGNRRS
+541 STGNRKS
-548 LDDVMRTLYYDCHKK
+548 LDDVMRTLYYDYHKG

-572 FRAECEKAAGTSLD
+572 FRAECEKAAGTDLG
-586 ELFDW
+586 ELFGW
-591 ASTTVR
+591 ASSTVR
-597 PDYDRYLGYA
+597 PDYDRYLDYA
-607 GLYLKEEAPSAPG
+607 GLWLKEEAPVSPG
-620 GRARYVI
+620 GRSKYVI
-627 MKKEEMT
+627 MRKEKMT
-634 PDQEV
+634 PAQEV
-639 IFNDLFR
+639 IYNDLFR
-646 TVN
+646 AVS

>member
-1 MGIPFKTT
+1 MNNQKLFGAASFSTGVLTLLIGVLMSLSVPSFAMAGCDAGGVLNASSGSPVSASYSPSTT
-9 LKIMNTV
+9 LTFCTTSDASAASAGF
-16 VRPGIS
+16 R
-22 VSHKVLLIIFASL
+22 VSSSTSAS
-35 FYTTAFT
+35 A
-42 ATAGNFN
+42 A
-49 LTGARVVPARPVNFL
+49 
-64 VLVPE
+64 PE
-69 FPFLPANLVIG
+69 DL
-80 ADFSDCA
+80 
-87 VPESPSAVTSGK
+87 
-99 GTYHVSVS
+99 
-107 EDFRISYRVSMDD
+107 RINYLVSMDD
-120 AVNHNFRVT
+120 ARNHNFRVT
-129 MTLEGVSKDTLELK
+129 MTLEGVSDDTLVLK

-176 RKTSKNVWNVVTGG
+176 RKISKNVWKVVTGG

-201 GNSHSVA
+201 GNNHSVA

-230 ELGSP
+230 ELWSP

-250 TGLEPVTSPKEQEPV
+250 TGLEPVT
-265 TISAGNKKATPTHR
+265 T
-279 KPAAT
+279 PAA
-284 PASQSPAAM
+284 PANQSPAVM
-293 SAGSE
+293 SAGPE
-298 LLNGSGRT
+298 QLNGPGRT

-332 NSVPHH
+332 NSVPHQ

-411 FRGWMEFIA
+411 FRGWMEFIS

-469 GFMTPD
+469 GFMTPE

-512 RNENSQ
+512 RSENSQ

-548 LDDVMRTLYYDCHKK
+548 LDDVMRTLYYDYHKG

-586 ELFDW
+586 ELFGW
-591 ASTTVR
+591 ASSTVR

-627 MKKEEMT
+627 MKKEKMT
-634 PDQEV
+634 PEQEV

>member
-1 MGIPFKTT
+1 MNIKFRPVTKASRYGLLT
-9 LKIMNTV
+9 LTV
-16 VRPGIS
+16 I
-22 VSHKVLLIIFASL
+22 LL
-35 FYTTAFT
+35 FYASVTS
-42 ATAGNFN
+42 AT
-49 LTGARVVPARPVNFL
+49 LTGCSAGGKLSVTTGSPAPTV
-64 VLVPE
+64 
-69 FPFLPANLVIG
+69 LPASAG
-80 ADFSDCA
+80 SPAPAGSTASASFPAPAGSPASAPADLMIN
-87 VPESPSAVTSGK
+87 
-99 GTYHVSVS
+99 Y
-107 EDFRISYRVSMDD
+107 RISMDD

-129 MTLEGVSKDTLELK
+129 MTIDGVSADTLVLK

-158 KNLSRLEITD
+158 KNLSRLEIRD
-168 AAGQKCAF
+168 AAGRECHFLKS
-176 RKTSKNVWNVVTGG
+176 SKNIWKVATGG
-190 AETVTASWVIY
+190 AGSLTASWIVY

-218 IVPAALFLYPEG
+218 IVPAALFLYPEDAIK
-230 ELGSP
+230 SP
-235 CEVTFDLYPGWTTIS
+235 SRVTLDLYPGWTTVS
-250 TGLEPVTSPKEQEPV
+250 TGLEPVTGSDGLEPV
-265 TISAGNKKATPTHR
+265 TTAAGREKAINSTGNKPVTNAAGNVKATTTVR
-279 KPAAT
+279 KPVTADSGVA
-284 PASQSPAAM
+284 PAQRL
-293 SAGSE
+293 E
-298 LLNGSGRT
+298 QT
-306 FSASCYDVLFDSPI
+306 FSASCYDVLFDSPV

-332 NSVPHH
+332 NTVPHH

-356 AKVVESAVSIIG
+356 ARVVESAVSIIG
-368 EMPYKH
+368 EMPYSH

-381 KGMGGLEHLNSMAVF
+381 QGMGGLEHLNSMAVF
-396 TGREDGDIYPSDRRA
+396 TGREDGDIYPADRRS

-469 GFMTPD
+469 GFMTRD

-483 SITAYESIPGSRVQS
+483 SISAYESIPGSRVQS

-512 RNENSQ
+512 FSENSQ

-541 STGNRRS
+541 SSGNSKS
-548 LDDVMRTLYYDCHKK
+548 LDDVMRTLYYDYHKK
-563 LGRGFTDEE
+563 LGRGFTDGE
-572 FRAECEKAAGTSLD
+572 FRAECEKAAGTDLG
-586 ELFDW
+586 ELFGW
-591 ASTTVR
+591 ASSTVR
-597 PDYDRYLGYA
+597 PDYDRYLDYA
-607 GLYLKEEAPSAPG
+607 GLYLKEEAPPAPG
-620 GRARYVI
+620 GRARFVI
-627 MKKEEMT
+627 MKKEKMT
-634 PDQEV
+634 PEQEL

-646 TVN
+646 QVN

>member
-1 MGIPFKTT
+1 
-9 LKIMNTV
+9 
-16 VRPGIS
+16 
-22 VSHKVLLIIFASL
+22 
-35 FYTTAFT
+35 
-42 ATAGNFN
+42 
-49 LTGARVVPARPVNFL
+49 
-64 VLVPE
+64 
-69 FPFLPANLVIG
+69 
-80 ADFSDCA
+80 
-87 VPESPSAVTSGK
+87 
-99 GTYHVSVS
+99 
-107 EDFRISYRVSMDD
+107 MDD

-129 MTLEGVSKDTLELK
+129 MTLEGISQDTVVLK

-158 KNLSRLEITD
+158 KNLSRLEIRD
-168 AAGQKCAF
+168 GAGRECAF
-176 RKTSKNVWNVVTGG
+176 TKTAKNAWQVYAGG
-190 AETVTASWVIY
+190 ADRLTASWVIY

-218 IVPAALFLYPEG
+218 IVPAAILLYPADA
-230 ELGSP
+230 LTAPSR
-235 CEVTFDLYPGWTTIS
+235 VTLDLYRGWTAVS
-250 TGLEPVTSPKEQEPV
+250 TGLEPV
-265 TISAGNKKATPTHR
+265 
-279 KPAAT
+279 AT
-284 PASQSPAAM
+284 PADFGKTTDTGGKPADAAGVAPSQ
-293 SAGSE
+293 GQVW
-298 LLNGSGRT
+298 T
-306 FSASCYDVLFDSPI
+306 FTSSCYDVLFDSPI

-345 SYDREALKRDY
+345 TYDREALKRDY

-368 EMPYKH
+368 EMPYNH
-374 YTFLIMG
+374 YTFIIMG
-381 KGMGGLEHLNSMAVF
+381 RGMGGLEHLNSMAVF
-396 TGREDGDIYPSDRRA
+396 TGREDGDIYPSDRQS

-442 DRENYTNMLWVSE
+442 DKENYTNMLWVSE

-483 SITAYESIPGSRVQS
+483 SITAYEAIPGSRVQS

-512 RNENSQ
+512 FSENSQ

-531 GLLLDLKIRQ
+531 GLLLDLKIRH
-541 STGNRRS
+541 STGNRKS
-548 LDDVMRTLYYDCHKK
+548 LGDVMRTLYYDYHKR
-563 LGRGFTDEE
+563 LGRGFTDDE
-572 FRAECEKAAGTSLD
+572 FRTECEKTAGTDLG
-586 ELFDW
+586 ELFGW
-591 ASTTVR
+591 ASSVVR

-620 GRARYVI
+620 GRVRFVI
-627 MKKEEMT
+627 KRKEKMT
-634 PDQEV
+634 PEQET
-639 IFNDLFR
+639 IYNDLFR
-646 TVN
+646 EIK

>member
-1 MGIPFKTT
+1 M
-9 LKIMNTV
+9 
-16 VRPGIS
+16 S
-22 VSHKVLLIIFASL
+22 VNVK
-35 FYTTAFT
+35 
-42 ATAGNFN
+42 
-49 LTGARVVPARPVNFL
+49 TGATVIRYGLLGLFLNLLFCVSATCAASISPGLPGTGDDPALTANS
-64 VLVPE
+64 
-69 FPFLPANLVIG
+69 PASDP
-80 ADFSDCA
+80 ADL
-87 VPESPSAVTSGK
+87 
-99 GTYHVSVS
+99 
-107 EDFRISYRVSMDD
+107 RIDYMVSMDD

-129 MTLEGVSKDTLELK
+129 MTLEGITKDTLVLK

-158 KNLSRLEITD
+158 KNLSRLEIRD
-168 AAGQKCAF
+168 AAGRECPL
-176 RKTSKNVWNVVTGG
+176 RKTSKNVWKVATGG
-190 AETVTASWVIY
+190 AGSLTASWVVY

-218 IVPAALFLYPEG
+218 IVPAALFLYPEHA
-230 ELGSP
+230 LKLPSR
-235 CEVTFDLYPGWTTIS
+235 VTLDLYPGWTTVS
-250 TGLEPVTSPKEQEPV
+250 TGLEPVT
-265 TISAGNKKATPTHR
+265 
-279 KPAAT
+279 T
-284 PASQSPAAM
+284 PAGAETAGTPAQTCQ
-293 SAGSE
+293 
-298 LLNGSGRT
+298 T

-396 TGREDGDIYPSDRRA
+396 TGREDGDIYPADRRS

-420 HEFFHLY
+420 HEYFHLY
-427 NIKTIRPIA
+427 NIKTIRPVA

-475 EMLESLSR
+475 DMLESLSR

-512 RNENSQ
+512 RSENSQ

-531 GLLLDLKIRQ
+531 GLLLDLKIRK
-541 STGNRRS
+541 STGNRKS
-548 LDDVMRTLYYDCHKK
+548 LDDVMRTLYYDYHKK

-572 FRAECEKAAGTSLD
+572 FRTECEKAAGTDLG
-586 ELFDW
+586 ELFGW
-591 ASTTVR
+591 ASSVVR
-597 PDYDRYLGYA
+597 PDYDRYLDYA
-607 GLYLKEEAPSAPG
+607 GLYLKEEAPSVAG

-627 MKKEEMT
+627 IKKEKMT
-634 PDQEV
+634 PDQEL
-639 IFNDLFR
+639 IYNDLFR
-646 TVN
+646 AVN

>member
-1 MGIPFKTT
+1 MNSSLKSGTPYVRFVWTVQLVGLLLFST
-9 LKIMNTV
+9 ATSAAFVGPEDLKI
-16 VRPGIS
+16 
-22 VSHKVLLIIFASL
+22 
-35 FYTTAFT
+35 
-42 ATAGNFN
+42 
-49 LTGARVVPARPVNFL
+49 
-64 VLVPE
+64 
-69 FPFLPANLVIG
+69 
-80 ADFSDCA
+80 
-87 VPESPSAVTSGK
+87 
-99 GTYHVSVS
+99 
-107 EDFRISYRVSMDD
+107 SYVVSMDD
-120 AVNHNFRVT
+120 ALNHNFRVT
-129 MTLEGVSKDTLELK
+129 MTLEGVSTDTLVLK

-158 KNLSRLEITD
+158 KNLSRLEIRD
-168 AAGQKCAF
+168 AAGRDCPF
-176 RKTSKNVWNVVTGG
+176 LKTSKNIWKVATGG
-190 AETVTASWVIY
+190 AGSLTASWVVY

-218 IVPAALFLYPEG
+218 IVPAALFLYPEDG
-230 ELGSP
+230 LKMPSQ
-235 CEVTFDLYPGWTTIS
+235 VTLDIYPGWTTVS
-250 TGLEPVTSPKEQEPV
+250 TGLEPVATSAATGKSEAPAGAEKAGTPAGADEAGTPAVTETAGLPPV
-265 TISAGNKKATPTHR
+265 TGW
-279 KPAAT
+279 
-284 PASQSPAAM
+284 
-293 SAGSE
+293 
-298 LLNGSGRT
+298 T

-320 LAGNQEVMTFTV
+320 LAGKQEVMTFTV

-368 EMPYKH
+368 EIPYSH
-374 YTFLIMG
+374 YSFLIMG

-396 TGREDGDIYPSDRRA
+396 TGREDGDIYPADRRL

-427 NIKTIRPIA
+427 NIKTIRPVA

-475 EMLESLSR
+475 DMLESLSR

-512 RNENSQ
+512 RSENSQ

-531 GLLLDLKIRQ
+531 GLLLDLKIRK
-541 STGNRRS
+541 STGNRKS
-548 LDDVMRTLYYDCHKK
+548 LDDVMRTLYYDYHKK

-572 FRAECEKAAGTSLD
+572 FRTECEKAAGTDLG
-586 ELFDW
+586 ELFGW
-591 ASTTVR
+591 ASSVVR
-597 PDYDRYLGYA
+597 PDYDRYLDYA
-607 GLYLKEEAPSAPG
+607 GLYLKEEAPSVAG

-627 MKKEEMT
+627 IKKEKMT
-634 PDQEV
+634 PEQEL
-639 IFNDLFR
+639 IYNDLFR
-646 TVN
+646 AVN

>member
-1 MGIPFKTT
+1 MINQKGFGAASFNTGVLT
-9 LKIMNTV
+9 LLISLLL
-16 VRPGIS
+16 S
-22 VSHKVLLIIFASL
+22 VSPSFLALAGCVGGG
-35 FYTTAFT
+35 AFT
-42 ATAGNFN
+42 GS
-49 LTGARVVPARPVNFL
+49 
-64 VLVPE
+64 
-69 FPFLPANLVIG
+69 
-80 ADFSDCA
+80 ADYST
-87 VPESPSAVTSGK
+87 PVTSSTSSAG
-99 GTYHVSVS
+99 YL
-107 EDFRISYRVSMDD
+107 RINYIVSMDD

-129 MTLEGVSKDTLELK
+129 MTLEGVSEDTLTLK

-158 KNLSRLEITD
+158 KNLSRLEIRD
-168 AAGQKCAF
+168 EAGRECPF
-176 RKTSKNVWNVVTGG
+176 RKTSKNIWRVATGG
-190 AETVTASWVIY
+190 AGSLTASWVVY

-218 IVPAALFLYPEG
+218 IVPAALFLYPEDA
-230 ELGSP
+230 LKSP
-235 CEVTFDLYPGWTTIS
+235 SRVTLDMYPGWSTVS
-250 TGLEPVTSPKEQEPV
+250 TGLEPVTSPAGLEKSSNLTGRKPV
-265 TISAGNKKATPTHR
+265 TAPV
-279 KPAAT
+279 
-284 PASQSPAAM
+284 SQARVT
-293 SAGSE
+293 GTDQ
-298 LLNGSGRT
+298 T

-356 AKVVESAVSIIG
+356 SKVVESAVSIIG
-368 EMPYKH
+368 EMPYSH

-396 TGREDGDIYPSDRRA
+396 TGREDGDIYPADRRS

-436 LGPFDY
+436 LGPFNY
-442 DRENYTNMLWVSE
+442 DGENYTNMLWVSE

-483 SITAYESIPGSRVQS
+483 SVTAYESIPGSRVQS

-512 RNENSQ
+512 RSENSQ

-531 GLLLDLKIRQ
+531 GLLLDLKIRHE
-541 STGNRRS
+541 TGNGKT
-548 LDDVMRTLYYDCHKK
+548 LDNVMRTLYY
-563 LGRGFTDEE
+563 
-572 FRAECEKAAGTSLD
+572 
-586 ELFDW
+586 
-591 ASTTVR
+591 
-597 PDYDRYLGYA
+597 
-607 GLYLKEEAPSAPG
+607 
-620 GRARYVI
+620 
-627 MKKEEMT
+627 
-634 PDQEV
+634 
-639 IFNDLFR
+639 
-646 TVN
+646 

>member
-1 MGIPFKTT
+1 MNNQKLFGAASFSTGVLTLLIGVLMSLSVPSFAMAGCDAGGVLNASSGSPVSASYSPSTT
-9 LKIMNTV
+9 LTFCTTSDASAASAGF
-16 VRPGIS
+16 R
-22 VSHKVLLIIFASL
+22 VSSSTSAS
-35 FYTTAFT
+35 A
-42 ATAGNFN
+42 A
-49 LTGARVVPARPVNFL
+49 
-64 VLVPE
+64 PE
-69 FPFLPANLVIG
+69 DL
-80 ADFSDCA
+80 
-87 VPESPSAVTSGK
+87 
-99 GTYHVSVS
+99 
-107 EDFRISYRVSMDD
+107 RINYLVSMDD
-120 AVNHNFRVT
+120 ARNHNFRVT
-129 MTLEGVSKDTLELK
+129 MTLEGVSDDTLVLK

-176 RKTSKNVWNVVTGG
+176 RKISKNVWKVVTGG

-201 GNSHSVA
+201 GNNHSVA

-250 TGLEPVTSPKEQEPV
+250 TGLEPVT
-265 TISAGNKKATPTHR
+265 
-279 KPAAT
+279 T
-284 PASQSPAAM
+284 PAGQVQAAG

-298 LLNGSGRT
+298 QLNGPGRT

-332 NSVPHH
+332 NSVPHQ

-411 FRGWMEFIA
+411 FRGWMEFIS

-483 SITAYESIPGSRVQS
+483 SITAYESIPGSMVQS

-512 RNENSQ
+512 RSENSQ

-548 LDDVMRTLYYDCHKK
+548 LDDVMRTLYYDYHKG

-586 ELFDW
+586 ELFGW
-591 ASTTVR
+591 ASSTVR

-627 MKKEEMT
+627 MKKEKMT
-634 PDQEV
+634 PEQEV

>member
-1 MGIPFKTT
+1 
-9 LKIMNTV
+9 MNNLLRTNSSALCQV
-16 VRPGIS
+16 ALFIFCALPLSAFSG
-22 VSHKVLLIIFASL
+22 SHDSGTDIR
-35 FYTTAFT
+35 YT
-42 ATAGNFN
+42 
-49 LTGARVVPARPVNFL
+49 
-64 VLVPE
+64 
-69 FPFLPANLVIG
+69 
-80 ADFSDCA
+80 
-87 VPESPSAVTSGK
+87 
-99 GTYHVSVS
+99 
-107 EDFRISYRVSMDD
+107 VSMED
-120 AVNHNFRVT
+120 AKNHNFRVR
-129 MTLEGVSKDTLELK
+129 MIMKGDINDTLVLK

-158 KNLSRLEITD
+158 KNLSRLEIRD
-168 AAGQKCAF
+168 AEGRQCPF
-176 RKTSKNVWNVVTGG
+176 WKTSKNAWKVVTGG
-190 AETVTASWVIY
+190 TGSLTASWVAY
-201 GNSHSVA
+201 GNNHSVA

-230 ELGSP
+230 ALGSS

-250 TGLEPVTSPKEQEPV
+250 TGLEPVTTSTGLATAPASAGAGKTSTSAGPEPV
-265 TISAGNKKATPTHR
+265 
-279 KPAAT
+279 
-284 PASQSPAAM
+284 
-293 SAGSE
+293 
-298 LLNGSGRT
+298 NGQVRT
-306 FSASCYDVLFDSPI
+306 FSASCYDVLFDCPV
-320 LAGNQEVMTFTV
+320 LAGNQEVITFTV

-345 SYDREALKRDY
+345 NYDREALKRDY
-356 AKVVESAVSIIG
+356 AKVVASAVSIIG
-368 EMPYKH
+368 EMPYNH

-396 TGREDGDIYPSDRRA
+396 TGREDGNIYPADRRA

-442 DRENYTNMLWVSE
+442 DRENYTNILWVSE

-483 SITAYESIPGSRVQS
+483 SITTYESIPGSRVQS

-512 RNENSQ
+512 RSENSQ
-518 NTTISYYD
+518 NITISYYD

-531 GLLLDLKIRQ
+531 GLLLDLKIRH
-541 STGNRRS
+541 STGNRKS
-548 LDDVMRTLYYDCHKK
+548 LDDVLRVLYYDYHKG

-572 FRAECEKAAGTSLD
+572 FRAECEKIAGVDLG
-586 ELFDW
+586 ELFRW
-591 ASTTVR
+591 ASSTVR
-597 PDYDRYLGYA
+597 PDYDRYLDYA
-607 GLYLKEEAPSAPG
+607 GLYLKEEAPVAPG
-620 GRARYVI
+620 GRVRYMI
-627 MKKEEMT
+627 IKKDKMT
-634 PDQEV
+634 PAQEV

-646 TVN
+646 KVN

>member
-1 MGIPFKTT
+1 MNSSLKSGTPYVRFVWTVQLVGLLLFST
-9 LKIMNTV
+9 ATSAAFVGPEDLKI
-16 VRPGIS
+16 
-22 VSHKVLLIIFASL
+22 
-35 FYTTAFT
+35 
-42 ATAGNFN
+42 
-49 LTGARVVPARPVNFL
+49 
-64 VLVPE
+64 
-69 FPFLPANLVIG
+69 
-80 ADFSDCA
+80 
-87 VPESPSAVTSGK
+87 
-99 GTYHVSVS
+99 
-107 EDFRISYRVSMDD
+107 SYVVSMDD
-120 AVNHNFRVT
+120 ALNHNFRVT
-129 MTLEGVSKDTLELK
+129 MTLEGVSTDTLVLK

-158 KNLSRLEITD
+158 KNLSRLEIRD
-168 AAGQKCAF
+168 AAGRDCPF
-176 RKTSKNVWNVVTGG
+176 LKTSKNIWKVATGG
-190 AETVTASWVIY
+190 AGSLTASWVVY

-218 IVPAALFLYPEG
+218 IVPAALFLYPEDG
-230 ELGSP
+230 LKMPSQ
-235 CEVTFDLYPGWTTIS
+235 VTLDIYPGWTTVS
-250 TGLEPVTSPKEQEPV
+250 TGLEPVATSAATGKSEAPAGAEKAGTPAGADEAGTPAVTETAGLPPV
-265 TISAGNKKATPTHR
+265 TGW
-279 KPAAT
+279 
-284 PASQSPAAM
+284 
-293 SAGSE
+293 
-298 LLNGSGRT
+298 T

-368 EMPYKH
+368 EIPYSH
-374 YTFLIMG
+374 YSFLIMG

-396 TGREDGDIYPSDRRA
+396 TGREDGDIYPADRRL

-427 NIKTIRPIA
+427 NIKTIRPVA

-475 EMLESLSR
+475 DMLESLSR

-512 RNENSQ
+512 RSENSQ

-541 STGNRRS
+541 STGNRKS
-548 LDDVMRTLYYDCHKK
+548 LDDVMRTLYYDYHKK

-572 FRAECEKAAGTSLD
+572 FRTECEKAAGTDLG
-586 ELFDW
+586 ELFGW
-591 ASTTVR
+591 ASSVVR
-597 PDYDRYLGYA
+597 PDYDRYLDYA
-607 GLYLKEEAPSAPG
+607 GLYLKEEAPSVAG

-627 MKKEEMT
+627 IKKEKMT
-634 PDQEV
+634 PEQEL
-639 IFNDLFR
+639 IYNDLFR
-646 TVN
+646 AVN